1 MLAITI
7 PLAVL
12 IMAGLII
19 ATIPGV
25 RRRVRVH
32 NAVIPGA
39 QSAVAITGLILLVNA
54 VTITAAASLTANRV
68 PHPLTISYSAGAAIL
83 VIAGPPLNRYLG
95 RLMLSKAGQN
105 LIDAPGHRRPWR
117 GLLDSDPGDQSP
129 DHPGSASDGGTP

>member
-1 MLAITI
+1 MSLLPAI

-39 QSAVAITGLILLVNA
+39 RAAVAITGLIVLVNA
-54 VTITAAASLTANRV
+54 ATITTAASLTANRV
-68 PHPLTISYSAGAAIL
+68 AHPLTIGYAAGAAIL

-95 RLMLSKAGQN
+95 RLMLSKARAAH
-105 LIDAPGHRRPWR
+105 DRRA
-117 GLLDSDPGDQSP
+117 G
-129 DHPGSASDGGTP
+129 AGGKLCEHGRFR